1 MKTYQRTS
9 VLTLTV
15 AGTLLLGALIPAP
28 EANAAR
34 QDADS
39 PSGTPASRAAAG
51 QAQAEATDA
60 TAANDVTNQPSTT
73 DDITNQRPPQMGVNR
88 EAVVVFGKDVE
99 LKAGDSAEAVVVLF
113 GSAKIRGKVHDAA
126 VAVFGDI
133 DVEGGEVGDAAVAVM
148 GSVKAG
154 PGSKIH
160 GEAVAVGGTL
170 DVSEG
175 ATVSG
180 EKVAITLPGLHADWL
195 KKWFL
200 HCVLKLRPLAPQ
212 VGWVWAVAAMFF
224 VVYLCIAV
232 LFQRPVAAC
241 VEELTRRPATTFVLG
256 LLALLLLPL
265 ILLILAVTGLGL
277 LVMPFLLVALL
288 LGAIVGK
295 IALIESL
302 GFKLGR
308 LLGVG
313 ALQKPL
319 AAFLLGSLLVTLLYL
334 VWVVGLL
341 TYMMLSVWGLGV
353 AVTAAFG
360 GLRREQPAKR
370 VPPPAAREGSLAAA
384 AATVVAPGYT
394 SAATGAEPQTQPL
407 PPNMAAPPSPTVP
420 DVLSYPKAG
429 FWERMAAAFLDVVL
443 VSILGAM
450 THEPVLWLL
459 ISLAYFAGMWTWKG
473 TTIGGI
479 VLGLKVARLDGRP
492 LTFVVALVRALAA
505 AFSVIILFLGFL
517 WIAWDADKQGWHDR
531 IAGTVVLQL
540 PRGTPLVCL

>member
-15 AGTLLLGALIPAP
+15 AGALLLGALIPAP

-39 PSGTPASRAAAG
+39 QSGTPASRAAAG
-51 QAQAEATDA
+51 QAQAEAMDA
-60 TAANDVTNQPSTT
+60 TAANDVTNQP
-73 DDITNQRPPQMGVNR
+73 PPQMGVNR

-160 GEAVAVGGTL
+160 GDAVAVGGTL

-180 EKVAITLPGLHADWL
+180 EKVAITVPGLHADWL

-256 LLALLLLPL
+256 LLAQLLLPL
-265 ILLILAVTGLGL
+265 ILLILAATGLGL
-277 LVMPFLLVALL
+277 LVVPFLLVALL

-370 VPPPAAREGSLAAA
+370 VPPPAAWEGSLAAA

-531 IAGTVVLQL
+531 IAGTVVLRL